1 MQRRVAIAVVHR
13 GMAEE
18 YDGGGRLLQCP
29 LARVPGWG
37 GATWKAVQ
45 RR

>member
-13 GMAEE
+13 GIMAEE

-37 GATWKAVQ
+37 GAT
-45 RR
+45 